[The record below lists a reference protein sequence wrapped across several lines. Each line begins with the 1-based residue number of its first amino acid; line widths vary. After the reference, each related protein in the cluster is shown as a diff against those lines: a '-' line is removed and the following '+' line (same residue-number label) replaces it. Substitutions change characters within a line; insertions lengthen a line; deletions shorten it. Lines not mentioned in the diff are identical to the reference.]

1 MPLTL
6 VLGPANSAKAGEV
19 LGAYALAARRDAL
32 LVVPTQADAAHYDRE
47 LAGAGVVL
55 GRALTFSGLIA
66 EVARR
71 AGYKAT
77 RLAPLQHQ
85 RLLRSAVAGLSLHA
99 LEQSAGAAGF
109 PAAVGRLTAELQSA
123 RVDPARFTVAL
134 RAWAG
139 HEPDRVAYAED
150 LAAVY
155 RGYLSAVQR
164 SGRDDAERFAW
175 GALDALRAAPQRWGA
190 TPVFFYGFDDLTATQ
205 RDAVETLARVAGA
218 TVTVSLTF
226 EPLRLA
232 MAARAG
238 VAEDL
243 RAQAATV
250 RQLPSLDEHYAPGA
264 ARALHH
270 VERRLF
276 EPQAVRIDP
285 GDVVELL
292 EAGGERAEAELVAAE
307 VAAARREGVPAE
319 EIVVVCRSLARTG
332 ALFEHLLGRYGVPAW
347 SARTVPFGHT
357 SVGRGLLA
365 LGRCALGN
373 DGSAGDLLAYLRVPG
388 VAAPELVDALEAEIG
403 RRGLSDLAEARA
415 RCPLALPELDTLRQ
429 AEDPAA
435 ELGRQARRLLEAPWL
450 GQAPHL
456 DRAAQL
462 DARAVGAMLSGLA
475 ELSELPLPTRPAELL
490 ELLESLQ
497 VPVHPP
503 GGPPPGAVLVSEPLA
518 IRARR
523 FRRVFVCGLCE
534 GEFPAAT
541 APEPFLGDE
550 RRREL
555 ALASGLALGPEED
568 ALARERYLLYAS
580 VSRATE
586 RLVLSYRSSDEEGK
600 LVLSSPFLH
609 DLAELFVPEWWERR
623 RRRLLADVVW
633 SPEEAP
639 SSRERQ
645 LGLAAAGGVLGEGGG
660 KNHPAAEPDATRRL
674 GETALGHVRHRQI
687 LSGGALESFARCP
700 VTWLV
705 DSQLQP
711 AELTPDPDALVRGSF
726 MHDVLERLF
735 RRLDGPLTPVS
746 LPLAERLLDELVSSP
761 PATFAPGRP
770 AAVRAAMLRGVEA
783 DLRRYLRHEALDGC
797 EWKPRDLELKFGF
810 DDEEPGGLPALELRP
825 RPPAPSGA
833 PVRVRGVIDRV
844 DVGGDGRQVIVR
856 DYKSGANRP
865 ERAGARWLA
874 DQQLQVALY
883 MLAARRLLGL
893 DPVAGFY
900 QPLTGRD
907 LRIRGAYVKDTPVG
921 RCAYNTDG
929 ISADEMDELL
939 QGAEEV
945 ALELASRLQ
954 SGELTP
960 CPETCS
966 RDGCRHPGICWS

>member
-19 LGAYALAARRDAL
+19 LGAYGLAARRDAL

-47 LAGAGVVL
+47 LAGTGVVL
-55 GRALTFSGLIA
+55 GRALTFSGLIG

-71 AGYKAT
+71 AGYAAA

-85 RLLRSAVAGLSLHA
+85 RLLRSAVAGLPLRA
-99 LEQSAGAAGF
+99 LGESAGAAGF
-109 PAAVGRLTAELQSA
+109 PAAVGRLTAELQTA
-123 RVDPARFTVAL
+123 RVGSARFTAAL
-134 RAWAG
+134 RNWAG
-139 HEPDRVAYAED
+139 PDPDRAAYAED

-155 RGYLSAVQR
+155 RSYLSAVQR

-190 TPVFFYGFDDLTATQ
+190 TPVFFYGFDDLTAIE
-205 RDAVETLARVAGA
+205 RDGVETLARVAGA
-218 TVTVSLTF
+218 AVTVSLTF

-243 RAQAATV
+243 RALAGTV
-250 RQLPSLDEHYAPGA
+250 RQLPSLDEHYARGA
-264 ARALHH
+264 APALHH
-270 VERRLF
+270 LERHLF
-276 EPQAVRIDP
+276 EPGAEQIDP

-307 VAAARREGVPAE
+307 VAGARRAGVPAE
-319 EIVVVCRSLARTG
+319 EIVVVCRSLARWG
-332 ALFEHLLGRYGVPAW
+332 ALFEHLLGRYGVPTW

-357 SVGRGLLA
+357 SLGRGLLA
-365 LGRCALGN
+365 LGRCALSE
-373 DGSAGDLLAYLRVPG
+373 DASASDLLAYLRVPG
-388 VAAPELVDALEAEIG
+388 VATPMLVDELEAEVG
-403 RRGLSDLAEARA
+403 RRGLTGLAEARA
-415 RCPLALPELDTLRQ
+415 RCPLQLPELDALRC
-429 AEDPAA
+429 AEDPAG
-435 ELGRQARRLLEAPWL
+435 ELGRQARRLLEAPWRR
-450 GQAPHL
+450 QAPRL
-456 DRAAQL
+456 DPAAQL
-462 DARAVGAMLSGLA
+462 DARAAGAVLSGLE
-475 ELSELPLPTRPAELL
+475 ELSELAMPTRPAELL
-490 ELLESLQ
+490 ELLEGLQ

-534 GEFPAAT
+534 GEFPAAI

-555 ALASGLALGPEED
+555 ALVSGLALPAEED

-600 LVLSSPFLH
+600 LVLPSPFLH

-633 SPEEAP
+633 TPEEAP
-639 SSRERQ
+639 NSRERQ
-645 LGLAAAGGVLGEGGG
+645 LGLAAAGAFGL
-660 KNHPAAEPDATRRL
+660 PAAGP
-674 GETALGHVRHRQI
+674 GETRHLSETTLQHVRHRQI

-700 VTWLV
+700 VAWLV

-711 AELTPDPDALVRGSF
+711 QELTPDPDALVRGSF

-735 RRLDGPLTPVS
+735 RRLEGPLTPVS
-746 LPLAERLLDELVSSP
+746 LPLAEQLLDELVASP
-761 PATFAPGRP
+761 PPTFAPGRP

-810 DDEEPGGLPALELRP
+810 DEEDPEGLPALELG
-825 RPPAPSGA
+825 PPAVR
-833 PVRVRGVIDRV
+833 VRVRGVIDRV

-865 ERAGARWLA
+865 ERAGARWLV

-883 MLAARRLLGL
+883 MLAVRRLRGL
-893 DPVAGFY
+893 EPVAGFY

-907 LRIRGAYVKDTPVG
+907 LRIRGAYVKGTPVG
-921 RCAYNTDG
+921 RGAYGTDG
-929 ISADEMDELL
+929 ISAEEMDELL
-939 QGAEEV
+939 EGIEAQ

-954 SGELTP
+954 AGELTP